1 MSEHGIVTILY
12 ICLFV
17 LFLLTSC
24 ILYNSYHV
32 DPRLITYSHSHDQ
45 QLCTSAQ
52 NLTMLNDE
60 V

>member
-12 ICLFV
+12 ICVFV
-17 LFLLTSC
+17 LSLLPFC
-24 ILYNSYHV
+24 ILCNSYYV

-52 NLTMLNDE
+52 NLTMLGDE